1 MFIELNLFFSF
12 DYQFQVKLTSTS
24 PQNQQSGD
32 EDNDD
37 IDAALCDLQVC
48 LIRLLY
54 ILLTLNIII
63 YKNVE
68 GLGWGK
74 GPKFTRHQL
83 LVSYRQRSVGIAVV
97 CLH

>member
-1 MFIELNLFFSF
+1 M
-12 DYQFQVKLTSTS
+12 KLTSTS

-37 IDAALCDLQVC
+37 IDAALSDLQVC

-63 YKNVE
+63 YTDCIVPENIHTSTTEGIKNIE

-74 GPKFTRHQL
+74 GPKFTEH
-83 LVSYRQRSVGIAVV
+83 
-97 CLH
+97 

>member
-1 MFIELNLFFSF
+1 MFVELNLFFSF

-37 IDAALCDLQVC
+37 IDAALSDLQVC

-63 YKNVE
+63 Y
-68 GLGWGK
+68 
-74 GPKFTRHQL
+74 
-83 LVSYRQRSVGIAVV
+83 
-97 CLH
+97 